1 MAERRMFSKTI
12 IDSDAFLDMP
22 ASTQALYFHLSMR
35 ADDDGFINAPR
46 KIQRMVGASEDDL
59 KLLIAK
65 RFIIPFD
72 SGIVV
77 IKHWKIHNYIQKDRY
92 HPTVYQD
99 EMALLEVKENN
110 AYSLADTSDTAC
122 IQAVSSAD
130 IQVRIDEDSVELSQD
145 RIGECIEPPAAASPT
160 SHSKKE
166 TASELF
172 NRLLPEYSFSEELRG
187 KLVEWMQYKSERR
200 ESYKETGLKSLLRQV
215 ENNAQ
220 RYGDQALC
228 ELFDLS
234 MSNGW
239 KGIIFDKLE
248 EDKKK
253 VQRDNRSQT
262 SNIFFEM
269 LQEEKAKYGTW
280 L

>member
-110 AYSLADTSDTAC
+110 AYSLADTSDTVC

-130 IQVRIDEDSVELSQD
+130 TQVRIDKDSVELSQD

-172 NRLLPEYSFSEELRG
+172 NRLLPEYSFSEEPRG

-215 ENNAQ
+215 EKNAKQ
-220 RYGDQALC
+220 YGDQAICDLI
-228 ELFDLS
+228 DLS
-234 MSNGW
+234 MSSGW
-239 KGIIFDKLE
+239 KGIAFDKL
-248 EDKKK
+248 KSQGMRNSAPNKSAA
-253 VQRDNRSQT
+253 DNLNDFYAMAARWAEGS
-262 SNIFFEM
+262 E
-269 LQEEKAKYGTW
+269 
-280 L
+280 